1 MESVVITGA
10 NRGIGLALCNT
21 FLDAGW
27 QVIAGCREPGAAEDL
42 QALAGAL
49 AGERLRVL
57 TLDVRSQNS
66 VHAFS
71 EALGKQP
78 IDALINNAGVMGGEH
93 QGLEDMDYAAWL
105 LAFDVNTLGPHRVV
119 KALLPNLRLAKGAR
133 ILTVSS
139 QMGAFGLDM
148 DHAPY
153 AYCTSKAAVSRV
165 MQIMAKD
172 LKAEGIIACP
182 VHPGWVQT
190 DMGGPNATITPQES
204 ARGLFRLV
212 TSMGMSHSG
221 RFWTWEGK
229 EHVW

>member
-1 MESVVITGA
+1 METVVITGA
-10 NRGIGLALCNT
+10 NRGIGLALCKT

-27 QVIAGCREPGAAEDL
+27 QVFAGCRQPAAASEL
-42 QALAGAL
+42 QALSSQAL
-49 AGERLRVL
+49 HVL
-57 TLDVRSQNS
+57 PVDVRDLGS
-66 VHAFS
+66 VQAFAAS
-71 EALGKQP
+71 LGGQCV
-78 IDALINNAGVMGGEH
+78 DVLINNAGVMGGEH
-93 QGLEDMDYAAWL
+93 QGLEDMDYDAWL
-105 LAFDVNTLGPHRVV
+105 QTLDINVLGPHRVTR
-119 KALLPNLRLAKGAR
+119 ALLPNLRLSRHAR

-148 DHAPY
+148 DHNPY
-153 AYCTSKAAVSRV
+153 AYCSSKTGASRV

-172 LKAEGIIACP
+172 LRAEGIIACP

-190 DMGGPNATITPQES
+190 DMGGPNAAITPQDS

-212 TSMGMSHSG
+212 TTMDLSHSG